1 MTAISIA
8 ERILDA
14 FPSGSYGLLALL
26 RLLDIVETDEVE
38 TAAVE
43 CTSMP
48 RLLINPQF
56 VEAHAAT
63 SERLLILVMH
73 ELHHVL
79 LGHTRLFP
87 RATPADNLIFDA
99 VINALLCRMFP
110 KPEHTSFFTDFYSD
124 AEFPECLLRPPA
136 GWQPS
141 SPAPVPPALEG
152 EGMRHVQAV
161 YRALYSETGAV
172 TRNCTMPCG
181 EGFHRRAASA

>member
-1 MTAISIA
+1 MTDISIA
-8 ERILDA
+8 DRILDA

-26 RLLDIVETDEVE
+26 RLLDIVETAQVD

-43 CTSMP
+43 CSSMP

-63 SERLLILVMH
+63 PERLLMLVMH

-87 RATPADNLIFDA
+87 RATPADNVIFDA

-110 KPEHTSFFTDFYSD
+110 RPEHALFFT
-124 AEFPECLLRPPA
+124 RPA
-136 GWQPS
+136 VSRARWEI
-141 SPAPVPPALEG
+141 AALC
-152 EGMRHVQAV
+152 H
-161 YRALYSETGAV
+161 
-172 TRNCTMPCG
+172 
-181 EGFHRRAASA
+181 